1 MRPAPPIEYDSG
13 NYDYV
18 IVGAGS
24 AGCVLADR
32 LTASGRHR
40 VLLIEAGGSDARL
53 AIKVPIG
60 YGFTFS
66 DRRVNWAYR
75 TQADPG
81 LASRSIYWP
90 RGKVIGG
97 CSSIN
102 AMAYVR
108 GLPHDFDDWERNGAN
123 GWNWAAVRRAFLNL
137 EIFRGFGDQGE
148 PTVRGV
154 GPLCVSDLRDQM
166 HPFSSRFL
174 ESARDIGWPVLR
186 STDDREQEG
195 LTYFC
200 STVRNG
206 YRVSAADAFLRAA
219 LRRPNLRVVANALV
233 TRLSTKDDRLSRVH
247 YRVGG
252 TEHVCEANAEIIVS
266 AGAVNSPQIL
276 QLSGIGPQ
284 DLLQS
289 HGIPVLRDL
298 KQVGKGLQDHLAISH
313 LYEATEPTL
322 NTVLGRWLG
331 RVGAGLRYAVTRRG
345 ALSVPVNQV
354 GGFIR
359 SGGPDSA
366 PDIQIFCN
374 PASYSVS
381 ASGKPHMDRK
391 PGYLLSAQPC
401 RPTSR
406 GEIRIAS
413 PDPRDAPLIHPN
425 SLATEEDRLGA
436 IRAGKLIR
444 DLLAAP
450 TLRRVTRS
458 TKTPDIRQMTDD
470 DMLDDFRSR
479 ASTVF
484 HPCGTCRMGATSAT
498 SVVDSRLR
506 VHDIDGL
513 RVVDAS
519 TFPNIT
525 SGNTNAPTL
534 MLAMRA
540 ADMILEDAR
549 G

>member
-1 MRPAPPIEYDSG
+1 MEF
-13 NYDYV
+13 DYV
-18 IVGAGS
+18 IIGAGS

-32 LTASGRHR
+32 LTACGRHK
-40 VLLIEAGGSDARL
+40 VLLIEAGGSDSRW

-81 LASRSIYWP
+81 LAARSIYWP

-108 GLPHDFDDWERNGAN
+108 GLPHDFDDWERQGAA
-123 GWNWAAVRRAFLNL
+123 GWNWSAVEKTYLNL
-137 EIFRGFGDQGE
+137 ETFRGFDQTGKRSI
-148 PTVRGV
+148 RGN

-166 HPFSSRFL
+166 HPFSARFL
-174 ESARDIGWPVLR
+174 ESAQDIGWPVLG
-186 STDDREQEG
+186 STDNREQEG
-195 LTYFC
+195 LSYFC
-200 STVRNG
+200 STVRDG
-206 YRVSAADAFLRAA
+206 FRVSAADAFLRGA
-219 LRRPNLRVVANALV
+219 LRRPNLRVVPNALV
-233 TRLSTKDDRLSRVH
+233 TRLSALEGRLTQVH
-247 YRVGG
+247 YRIGDIDYVSQ
-252 TEHVCEANAEIIVS
+252 AKAEIILS

-276 QLSGIGPQ
+276 QLSGIGPA
-284 DLLQS
+284 DLMRS
-289 HGIPVLRDL
+289 HGLPVFRHL
-298 KQVGKGLQDHLAISH
+298 KEVGKGLQDHLAISH
-313 LYEATEPTL
+313 LFETTEPTL
-322 NTVLGRWLG
+322 NTVLGRRIG
-331 RVGAGLRYAVTRRG
+331 QAKAGLQYALTRRG
-345 ALSVPVNQV
+345 PLSVPVNQV

-359 SGGPDSA
+359 SSGTNAA
-366 PDIQIFCN
+366 PDIQMFCN
-374 PASYSVS
+374 PASYIVPD
-381 ASGKPHMDRK
+381 SGKPILDRE

-406 GEIRIAS
+406 GEIRIATA
-413 PDPRDAPLIHPN
+413 DPRDPPLIHPN
-425 SLATEEDRLGA
+425 SLATAEDREGA
-436 IRAGKLIR
+436 VRAVKLIR
-444 DLLAAP
+444 TLLTSA
-450 TLRRVTRS
+450 TLERITRS
-458 TKTPDIRQMTDD
+458 AKTPDIRTMSDE
-470 DMLDDFRSR
+470 DMLDDFRGR

-484 HPCGTCRMGATSAT
+484 HPCGTCRMGPDRAT

-506 VHDIDGL
+506 VHDVAGL
-513 RVVDAS
+513 RIVDAS

>member
-1 MRPAPPIEYDSG
+1 MMRHIPAAD
-13 NYDYV
+13 YDYV
-18 IVGAGS
+18 IIGAGS

-32 LTASGRHR
+32 LTACGRHK

-66 DRRVNWAYR
+66 DTRVNWAYR

-108 GLPHDFDDWERNGAN
+108 GLPHDFDDWERDGAS
-123 GWNWAAVRRAFLNL
+123 GWNWTTARQAFLNL
-137 EIFRGFGDQGE
+137 ETFRGFGLRGE
-148 PTVRGV
+148 PTIRGT
-154 GPLCVSDLRDQM
+154 GPLCVSDLRDRM
-166 HPFSSRFL
+166 HPFSARFL
-174 ESARDIGWPVLR
+174 DSARDIGWPVLR
-186 STDDREQEG
+186 STDDREVEG
-195 LTYFC
+195 LGYFC
-200 STVRNG
+200 STVRDG
-206 YRVSAADAFLRAA
+206 FRVSAADAFLRGA
-219 LRRPNLRVVANALV
+219 LRRPNLRVVKNALV
-233 TRLSTKDDRLSRVH
+233 SRLSSNDGRLSRVH
-247 YRVGG
+247 YKIGALDQ
-252 TEHVCEANAEIIVS
+252 VCEARIEVILC
-266 AGAVNSPQIL
+266 AGAVNSPKIL
-276 QLSGIGPQ
+276 HLSGIGPG

-289 HGIPVLRDL
+289 HGIPVLRDFD
-298 KQVGKGLQDHLAISH
+298 QVGKGLQDHLAISH
-313 LYEATEPTL
+313 LYETTEPTL
-322 NTVLGRWLG
+322 NTVFGRWLG
-331 RVGAGLRYAVTRRG
+331 RVGAGLRYALTRTG
-345 ALSVPVNQV
+345 PLSVPVNQV

-359 SGGPDSA
+359 SGGPDAA
-366 PDIQIFCN
+366 PDVQLFCN
-374 PASYSVS
+374 PASYSIS
-381 ASGKPHMDRK
+381 ASGKPQLDRT

-413 PDPRDAPLIHPN
+413 ADPQDAPLIHPN
-425 SLATEEDRLGA
+425 SLATEADRLSA

-444 DLLAAP
+444 RLLTAP
-450 TLRRVTRS
+450 SLGRVTVS
-458 TKTPDIRQMTDD
+458 TRTPDILKMTDD
-470 DMLDDFRSR
+470 DMLEDFRRR

-484 HPCGTCRMGATSAT
+484 HPCGTCRMGPTSAT
-498 SVVDSRLR
+498 SVVDNRLR
-506 VHDIDGL
+506 VHDMTGL
-513 RVVDAS
+513 RIVDAS

-534 MLAMRA
+534 MVALRA
-540 ADMILEDAR
+540 AEMILEDAH